1 MTSTDRFADAS
12 RVLAAARDIIAERPA
27 RSAPPAWC
35 ERRGWTDFLA
45 ALPPDVVLRAERDG
59 LAAHV
64 ANLPD
69 APADLVALAR
79 AVTAITALPP
89 VESAASA
96 VVDPRRASPRKRAQV
111 AAFAAL
117 VGRLDASPLRVVDL
131 GSGHGHLTRH
141 LAVALG
147 VEAQGWER
155 DAARVAVAA
164 SLAGD
169 RGARFVTVDARDA
182 AGTLRS
188 TDLVVGLHACGALGD
203 LAVRAAGE
211 AGAAVVVVGCCLQK
225 REGDRAPLVV
235 AEGVTAPAL
244 TLGRAVLGLGNACDG
259 DEGVED
265 DLATRITSRVH
276 RIALRAALLA
286 EGHEIAPGEEM
297 RGVNRR
303 RATGALDALVA
314 SACAVRGWPTPS
326 PAAIAEAGRAAAASY
341 ERTRRWSLPRAMLA
355 RLLEVWIALDRAAWL
370 ASRGYDAEV
379 VAAFDPALSPRNVA
393 VLGRPPR

>member
-1 MTSTDRFADAS
+1 MPQSAPLPCTTLAWHDRVTSTDRFADAS

-147 VEAQGWER
+147 RGGAGVG
-155 DAARVAVAA
+155 ARRRPRGRRCV
-164 SLAGD
+164 LAGD
-169 RGARFVTVDARDA
+169 RGR
-182 AGTLRS
+182 
-188 TDLVVGLHACGALGD
+188 
-203 LAVRAAGE
+203 
-211 AGAAVVVVGCCLQK
+211 
-225 REGDRAPLVV
+225 
-235 AEGVTAPAL
+235 
-244 TLGRAVLGLGNACDG
+244 
-259 DEGVED
+259 
-265 DLATRITSRVH
+265 
-276 RIALRAALLA
+276 ALR
-286 EGHEIAPGEEM
+286 H
-297 RGVNRR
+297 RR
-303 RATGALDALVA
+303 RPRRRGDA
-314 SACAVRGWPTPS
+314 
-326 PAAIAEAGRAAAASY
+326 
-341 ERTRRWSLPRAMLA
+341 
-355 RLLEVWIALDRAAWL
+355 ALDRPRGGAA
-370 ASRGYDAEV
+370 RRV
-379 VAAFDPALSPRNVA
+379 
-393 VLGRPPR
+393 GRAG